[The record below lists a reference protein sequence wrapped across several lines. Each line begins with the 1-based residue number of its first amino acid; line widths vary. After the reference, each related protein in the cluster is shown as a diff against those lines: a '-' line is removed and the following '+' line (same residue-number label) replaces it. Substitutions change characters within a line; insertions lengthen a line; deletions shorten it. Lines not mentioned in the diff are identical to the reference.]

1 MYVSKYNAFV
11 KDVFLVVI
19 FSVWSETHS
28 DLHIAKN
35 VYSILISILFSQV
48 KQKFR

>member
-1 MYVSKYNAFV
+1 MYVSKYNVFV

-19 FSVWSETHS
+19 FSVSSQSHS

-35 VYSILISILFSQV
+35 VYYILISILFSQV